1 LIGQHGQWR
10 NLGRLLVADRRYP
23 WFCSHTGACAA
34 VATDDPD
41 RFDFFITVR
50 DDANRSVIGRGALN
64 LKWSGGNVD
73 VQVTVEPTPALQHGE
88 LGMFDEN
95 GVSYPWVVAA
105 DGQLRMYYTGWMP
118 TVMTPFQNH
127 LGLAHQVDGDFARV
141 SRAPILARSD
151 IDPLSI
157 GSCAVLRQADQWH
170 MWYTSFVRWGTQPGE
185 PKHSYVIKHASSP
198 DGIHWQPDGRVCISS
213 AYGWDHSIGRPTVWH
228 DGERYH
234 MWFCYRGDHYRL
246 GYASSIDGVQWQRD
260 DTQVGLQPSGE
271 QWDAKDQCYP
281 FVITARDHLLMLY
294 AGNDYG
300 HGGVGVAIRPL
311 Q

>member
-1 LIGQHGQWR
+1 MIGQHGQWR

-105 DGQLRMYYTGWMP
+105 DGRVGP
-118 TVMTPFQNH
+118 R
-127 LGLAHQVDGDFARV
+127 DARV
-141 SRAPILARSD
+141 
-151 IDPLSI
+151 
-157 GSCAVLRQADQWH
+157 Q
-170 MWYTSFVRWGTQPGE
+170 
-185 PKHSYVIKHASSP
+185 
-198 DGIHWQPDGRVCISS
+198 
-213 AYGWDHSIGRPTVWH
+213 
-228 DGERYH
+228 
-234 MWFCYRGDHYRL
+234 
-246 GYASSIDGVQWQRD
+246 
-260 DTQVGLQPSGE
+260 
-271 QWDAKDQCYP
+271 
-281 FVITARDHLLMLY
+281 ARDRARRVELVRVGAEHALVVQCFGELTLPS
-294 AGNDYG
+294 AP
-300 HGGVGVAIRPL
+300 GGAVPVMESQSNMRG
-311 Q
+311 